1 VFAVVETGGRQ
12 YKVEPGQLV
21 KVDHLAGDVNDE
33 IRFDK
38 VLLLS
43 NDSGVT
49 IGTPAVSGAAVRA
62 TIAEQTKGEKLVVF
76 KFKSKKRY
84 RKTRGHRSQLTV
96 LKIEEIL
103 QG

>member
-1 VFAVVETGGRQ
+1 MFAVVQTGGKQ
-12 YKVEPGQLV
+12 YKVEPGQLLR
-21 KVDHLAGDVNDE
+21 VDRMAGEANDE
-33 IRFDK
+33 VRLDK
-38 VLLLS
+38 VLMLS
-43 NDSGVT
+43 SDSGLT
-49 IGTPAVSGAAVRA
+49 IGTPAVAGAAVRA
-62 TIAEQTKGEKLVVF
+62 TIVQQAKGEKIVVF